1 MARNAVEYE
10 EDFCAWTIEQ
20 ARLLRSGEFS
30 QLDVE
35 NIVEELE
42 SIGRSDK
49 REIESRLTMLLAH
62 LLKWQVQIGFRSRS
76 WSATIR
82 EQRDRIQDLL
92 SESPSLRSAASSLR
106 PALYAR
112 ARRKSGGRNR
122 PCRNRFPCRLPIH
135 RRANPGRGF
144 CSGRLRETGLKAWAQ
159 RSAETPQPAD
169 CAADNGAPRWKPDLP
184 ANRDQAES
192 SGAGSS

>member
-10 EDFCAWTIEQ
+10 EDFYAWTIEQ

-42 SIGRSDK
+42 SMGRSDK
-49 REIESRLTMLLAH
+49 REIESRLIVLLAH

-112 ARRKSGGRNR
+112 ARRK
-122 PCRNRFPCRLPIH
+122 
-135 RRANPGRGF
+135 AAD
-144 CSGRLRETGLKAWAQ
+144 ETGL
-159 RSAETPQPAD
+159 AETAFPAD
-169 CAADNGAPRWKPDLP
+169 CPFT
-184 ANRDQAES
+184 AEQILAEDFVPE
-192 SGAGSS
+192 G

>member
-10 EDFCAWTIEQ
+10 EDFYAWTIEQ

-82 EQRDRIQDLL
+82 EQRERIQDLL
-92 SESPSLRSAASSLR
+92 SESPSLRSAASSPR

-112 ARRKSGGRNR
+112 ARRK
-122 PCRNRFPCRLPIH
+122 
-135 RRANPGRGF
+135 AAD
-144 CSGRLRETGLKAWAQ
+144 ETGL
-159 RSAETPQPAD
+159 AETAFPAD
-169 CAADNGAPRWKPDLP
+169 CPFT
-184 ANRDQAES
+184 AEQILAEDFVPE
-192 SGAGSS
+192 G